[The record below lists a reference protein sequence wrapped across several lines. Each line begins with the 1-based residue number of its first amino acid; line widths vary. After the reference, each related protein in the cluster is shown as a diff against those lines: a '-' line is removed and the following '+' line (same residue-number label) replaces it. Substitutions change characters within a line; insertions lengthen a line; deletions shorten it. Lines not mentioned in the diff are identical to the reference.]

1 MSFVDTITLSLR
13 LGTHPELSTLM
24 KEIEDKRDQ
33 RLRVARAW
41 RTHMNEIS
49 QAEFEIKEY
58 QAHCTFQVRML
69 SAFSL
74 AGDRDEL
81 FLIS

>member
-1 MSFVDTITLSLR
+1 
-13 LGTHPELSTLM
+13 M

-41 RTHMNEIS
+41 RTHLNEIS

-58 QAHCTFQVRML
+58 QAHCTFQVSIVLYLCFHWLLTEMHR
-69 SAFSL
+69 FII
-74 AGDRDEL
+74 
-81 FLIS
+81 LITNSI